1 MFSSVGM
8 SAQSIANRGLTHH
21 QDSSTLPRSKAETV
35 MPVPVSVKAPEAVLT
50 PSGSSEFVLSGGWM
64 LADNDCVL
72 GARQSVFSHEYN
84 LEGWYNATV
93 PGTVLTTL
101 VDMNVY
107 PDPYFGLNNLAIPD
121 TLCRKDWWYR
131 LQFDAPDTSAGRQAW
146 LILNGI
152 NYAADIWLNGTRVG
166 DIKGAFMRGQF
177 NVTDILRKND
187 NVLAVHILPPPNPGI
202 PHEQSPSAGN
212 GMNGGQLC
220 LDGPTFIS
228 SEGWDWVPGIRDRNI
243 GNATL
248 AYLDSISDVEY
259 IGLADTRDLE
269 DGNFQA
275 VVIYN
280 VIDSAG
286 NKSER
291 NARVITSGDGSE
303 ILAWEDV
310 DSNVLSDTK
319 HKISDKMEEK
329 GINLDGNL
337 IDALIELKKQTR

>member
-1 MFSSVGM
+1 M
-8 SAQSIANRGLTHH
+8 I
-21 QDSSTLPRSKAETV
+21 K
-35 MPVPVSVKAPEAVLT
+35 K
-50 PSGSSEFVLSGGWM
+50 FV
-64 LADNDCVL
+64 
-72 GARQSVFSHEYN
+72 
-84 LEGWYNATV
+84 T
-93 PGTVLTTL
+93 
-101 VDMNVY
+101 
-107 PDPYFGLNNLAIPD
+107 LAIAAIMAHAA
-121 TLCRKDWWYR
+121 L
-131 LQFDAPDTSAGRQAW
+131 TSCSW
-146 LILNGI
+146 N
-152 NYAADIWLNGTRVG
+152 VG
-166 DIKGAFMRGQF
+166 QGD
-177 NVTDILRKND
+177 
-187 NVLAVHILPPPNPGI
+187 
-202 PHEQSPSAGN
+202 
-212 GMNGGQLC
+212 
-220 LDGPTFIS
+220 
-228 SEGWDWVPGIRDRNI
+228 IRDRNI

-319 HKISDKMEEK
+319 QKISDKMEEK

>member
-1 MFSSVGM
+1 MIKKF
-8 SAQSIANRGLTHH
+8 LT
-21 QDSSTLPRSKAETV
+21 
-35 MPVPVSVKAPEAVLT
+35 
-50 PSGSSEFVLSGGWM
+50 
-64 LADNDCVL
+64 
-72 GARQSVFSHEYN
+72 
-84 LEGWYNATV
+84 
-93 PGTVLTTL
+93 
-101 VDMNVY
+101 
-107 PDPYFGLNNLAIPD
+107 LAIAAIMAHAA
-121 TLCRKDWWYR
+121 L
-131 LQFDAPDTSAGRQAW
+131 TSCSW
-146 LILNGI
+146 N
-152 NYAADIWLNGTRVG
+152 VG
-166 DIKGAFMRGQF
+166 QGD
-177 NVTDILRKND
+177 V
-187 NVLAVHILPPPNPGI
+187 
-202 PHEQSPSAGN
+202 
-212 GMNGGQLC
+212 
-220 LDGPTFIS
+220 
-228 SEGWDWVPGIRDRNI
+228 RDRNI

-303 ILAWEDV
+303 ILAWEDL

-319 HKISDKMEEK
+319 QKISDKMEEK